1 MVNLLFLCFCL
12 NHEFFME
19 KSGLLN
25 MCHEGASMITAKK
38 MPTFWRA
45 KQQCE
50 LSVINTYWIPFL
62 LAGGG
67 YPWLIYCLCAFGSTL
82 KFSWKIRVAL
92 CVPGKAPRWQAQKNA
107 RASAGKKKFRSYFI
121 MDN

>member
-45 KQQCE
+45 KNN
-50 LSVINTYWIPFL
+50 LGHISSWIIKYLPVV
-62 LAGGG
+62 AGK
-67 YPWLIYCLCAFGSTL
+67 YLPLIYLPYDVLST
-82 KFSWKIRVAL
+82 
-92 CVPGKAPRWQAQKNA
+92 
-107 RASAGKKKFRSYFI
+107 
-121 MDN
+121 

>member
-1 MVNLLFLCFCL
+1 
-12 NHEFFME
+12 
-19 KSGLLN
+19 
-25 MCHEGASMITAKK
+25 

-67 YPWLIYCLCAFGSTL
+67 HPWLIYCLCAFGSTL

-107 RASAGKKKFRSYFI
+107 RASAGKKNLGHISSWIIKYLPVVAGKYLPLI
-121 MDN
+121 Y

>member
-1 MVNLLFLCFCL
+1 LPVVRWQVPVVNLLFLCFCL

-92 CVPGKAPRWQAQKNA
+92 CEPGR
-107 RASAGKKKFRSYFI
+107 
-121 MDN
+121 

>member
-1 MVNLLFLCFCL
+1 
-12 NHEFFME
+12 ME

-67 YPWLIYCLCAFGSTL
+67 HPWLIYCLCAFGSTL